1 MASLGALGDVPR
13 DMLEAIIKMADPP
26 TTYRL
31 CLTSKGFHVP
41 ADAQSTSTPGKLC
54 RLSTRLLQLSLKNSL
69 ERVLVSKNTSLAA
82 FDFSAMRSDD
92 GPGAVLTG
100 STVVLACLGREKFS
114 CGTSDVDIYTSP
126 ACAAAVR
133 SKLVTSGTS
142 IPYILY
148 SIVAT
153 LHRRCCDQGPR

>member
-1 MASLGALGDVPR
+1 
-13 DMLEAIIKMADPP
+13 MADPP

-114 CGTSDVDIYTSP
+114 TTPAEFSTTSDVDIFTTP

-133 SKLVTSGTS
+133 SKLVTSGMF